1 MKVKGDRLNL
11 DQKRLLAFH
20 EVKEHPSFRDVAN
33 ILTCGGV
40 HQKFTRMMSSV
51 ISKYALDGE
60 GANLSGLPENA
71 PRVETVLYK
80 MVEEKFQ
87 NTVRLSMKQK
97 RKADRSERLQSLQDE
112 LLQSMVRSN
121 PLKPTNTPSSRQPS
135 QASIPEPQARVELSL
150 NLPPSMGE
158 NSMLPHPSISPGCH
172 SLESQGLSSLTSGVI
187 TPSSSCATSS
197 VGETSIVTTT
207 EQKWLA
213 LMEKREARRNQLQA
227 AQSCEQNSFHKALM
241 DLEDRRLRMEEQR
254 LKLEDQKIQVDLK
267 LEEQRIKVD
276 VMNTENNRRLFDILA
291 GHIGGATTNTNSS

>member
-11 DQKRLLAFH
+11 DHKRLMAFH

-40 HQKFTRMMSSV
+40 HQKFTKMMSSV
-51 ISKYALDGE
+51 ISKYALDRE

-135 QASIPEPQARVELSL
+135 QASIPEPQAQLELSL
-150 NLPPSMGE
+150 NLPQSMGE
-158 NSMLPHPSISPGCH
+158 ISMLPHPSISPGCH
-172 SLESQGLSSLTSGVI
+172 SH
-187 TPSSSCATSS
+187 
-197 VGETSIVTTT
+197 
-207 EQKWLA
+207 W
-213 LMEKREARRNQLQA
+213 N
-227 AQSCEQNSFHKALM
+227 
-241 DLEDRRLRMEEQR
+241 
-254 LKLEDQKIQVDLK
+254 LKV
-267 LEEQRIKVD
+267 
-276 VMNTENNRRLFDILA
+276 
-291 GHIGGATTNTNSS
+291 